1 MDEFWEASGKG
12 SGKGDGG
19 KSSQAQERGPSKQ
32 PRSQS
37 LGSGRPESRQ
47 QPAPAPKG
55 DAENKGRSAGGPSKG
70 RGRGARPGQP
80 PGGTA
85 VTKSASLPPLP
96 ENKAS
101 GGRNPTQS
109 SALASR
115 ARSEAPK
122 RNQQASK
129 AAAAI
134 EVAAS
139 VGQERGFRRRD
150 ASKNTSPRP
159 LCGAVCGVP
168 LVRQI
173 DLHGSPCRA
182 RFRLD

>member
-55 DAENKGRSAGGPSKG
+55 DAENKGRSAGGPSAGPSKG

-150 ASKNTSPRP
+150 ASKNTRGYAF
-159 LCGAVCGVP
+159 LCAGLKPADF
-168 LVRQI
+168 LLMIR
-173 DLHGSPCRA
+173 
-182 RFRLD
+182 